1 MHTFFNSS
9 TDIFIIKM
17 TILIIYHLFLVTLLN
32 IFRLIIKIKF
42 SIRKILIIKNYVIY
56 NFIIYVLYLDL

>member
-1 MHTFFNSS
+1 
-9 TDIFIIKM
+9 M